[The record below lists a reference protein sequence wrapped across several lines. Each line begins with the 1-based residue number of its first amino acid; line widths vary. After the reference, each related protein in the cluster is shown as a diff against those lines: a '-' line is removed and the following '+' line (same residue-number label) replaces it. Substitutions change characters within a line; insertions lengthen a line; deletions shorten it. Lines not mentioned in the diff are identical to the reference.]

1 MTLRTR
7 IQCMRS
13 VSVRRGFFDKHC
25 KRGSIRQ
32 GTPKR
37 FRTAVAARTSVP
49 FCTLQDLNIISMSA
63 STGCGRGAQA
73 TGKTGS
79 GTDLEAARRLGAE
92 PSRAMLFED
101 SLIGVEAG
109 KRGGFGCFVGIDHG
123 PTRGVTTARRRCR
136 HQRLARSAYESSQL
150 ARIRPWHRIINEPT
164 YSARWQAPRR
174 SSAQVGAS
182 TFE

>member
-25 KRGSIRQ
+25 KRGSIQQ

-49 FCTLQDLNIISMSA
+49 LCTLQDLNIISMSA

-73 TGKTGS
+73 TGKAGS

-101 SLIGVEAG
+101 SLIRVEAG
-109 KRGGFGCFVGIDHG
+109 KRGGFGCLVGVDHG
-123 PTRGVTTARRRCR
+123 QQRGAFRQLGADVIIKDLREVHMKA
-136 HQRLARSAYESSQL
+136 HSWLAYVRG
-150 ARIRPWHRIINEPT
+150 T
-164 YSARWQAPRR
+164 
-174 SSAQVGAS
+174 G
-182 TFE
+182 

>member
-32 GTPKR
+32 GAPKR

-73 TGKTGS
+73 TGKAGS

-109 KRGGFGCFVGIDHG
+109 KRGGFGCLVGIDHG
-123 PTRGVTTARRRCR
+123 QQRGALRQLGADVVIKDLREVHMKA
-136 HQRLARSAYESSQL
+136 HSSLAYVRG
-150 ARIRPWHRIINEPT
+150 T
-164 YSARWQAPRR
+164 
-174 SSAQVGAS
+174 G
-182 TFE
+182 

>member
-73 TGKTGS
+73 TGKAGS

-109 KRGGFGCFVGIDHG
+109 KRGGFGCLVGIDHG
-123 PTRGVTTARRRCR
+123 QQRGALRQLGADVVIKDLREVHMKA
-136 HQRLARSAYESSQL
+136 HSWLAYVRG
-150 ARIRPWHRIINEPT
+150 T
-164 YSARWQAPRR
+164 
-174 SSAQVGAS
+174 G
-182 TFE
+182 